1 MVWLVAVE
9 TATQSVTGVEGA
21 GAIEL
26 KEPMRDCESHS
37 VNHAIKGND
46 CCGRPRGRGRGARGG
61 MNGGPTWYTR
71 VILECG
77 EEGVLHRPVQSSTQ
91 VRVIEGRWLVRSST
105 HV

>member
-1 MVWLVAVE
+1 VWLVAVE

-46 CCGRPRGRGRGARGG
+46 
-61 MNGGPTWYTR
+61 
-71 VILECG
+71 
-77 EEGVLHRPVQSSTQ
+77 
-91 VRVIEGRWLVRSST
+91 
-105 HV
+105 